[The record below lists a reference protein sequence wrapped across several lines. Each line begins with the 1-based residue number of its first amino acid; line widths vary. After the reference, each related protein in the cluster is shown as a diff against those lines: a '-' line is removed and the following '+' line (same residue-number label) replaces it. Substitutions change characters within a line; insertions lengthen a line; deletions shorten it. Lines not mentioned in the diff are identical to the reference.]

1 MDVGHLRTTARSGS
15 DFLKYGTGDVR
26 VKSLGDQ
33 DEDVDID
40 DGDTGGT
47 PPANVSGAGCSLMT
61 RFSCSLHALKW
72 FRSSQ

>member
-1 MDVGHLRTTARSGS
+1 MDGGHLRTPARSGS

-47 PPANVSGAGCSLMT
+47 PPAGGWIPFL
-61 RFSCSLHALKW
+61 RFSCSLHVRAT
-72 FRSSQ
+72 Q